1 MNETSPS
8 LPLLVFDGDCRFCRL
23 WVDYWRRLTGE
34 RVSYAPYQE
43 VFQHFPQVSPAA
55 FQAAI
60 HLIMPDGQVLT
71 GAHAV
76 FRTLDHAPGQGW
88 LLWLHQHLWGFPAL
102 SQWIYRFVAEHRSLF
117 YYPTRFFY
125 GQHPQPPEYRLV
137 CSLFLRVLGIIYLI
151 AFISFGVQI
160 NGLIGSQGILPAGD
174 FLDKVHQSLGFDS
187 YRLVPTL
194 FWINSSNAALMAVVA
209 AGGVFSTMLILGVK
223 PRIWLAP
230 LFILY
235 LSLVSAGQVFMA
247 FQWDSLLLEV
257 GFLAIFLT
265 LPGPA
270 VVFLFRALVFKFMF
284 LSGAVKLLSGDPTW
298 RGLTALNFHFETQP
312 LPLFTSWYLHQL
324 PEWFQKTSVFMVLS
338 VELVV
343 PFLIFAPR
351 RLRFFA
357 AACIAGLNLVFL
369 LSGNFNFFNLLVLG
383 LCLFLL
389 DDAAV
394 RRRLPGW
401 IRGLFARAAT
411 DERRLPLRNGALA
424 LLAALV
430 LYVGV
435 FQMVRTF
442 SGSVPEPAATLM
454 RWVGPFRVVNS
465 YGLFANMTTS
475 RREIRVQGSNDG
487 QTWSDYEFK
496 YKPGD
501 LGRMPRWA
509 QPHQPRLDWQ
519 MWFAALG
526 TYQQNQWFISFAERL
541 LQGSPDVLQLLDH
554 NPFPEKPPRFV
565 RAELYEYSFTDFSTK
580 RADGAWWEAEYLGP
594 YLPPVS
600 LIGN

>member
-1 MNETSPS
+1 MNENRPS

-23 WVDYWRRLTGE
+23 WVDYWRRLTGD
-34 RVSYAPYQE
+34 RVSYASFQE
-43 VFQHFPQVSPAA
+43 AGQQFPQVSPAA
-55 FQAAI
+55 FQGAVQ
-60 HLIMPDGQVLT
+60 LIMPDGQVLT

-76 FRTLDHAPGQGW
+76 FRVLAHAPGQGW
-88 LLWLHQHLWGFPAL
+88 LLWLYQRLWGFAAL
-102 SQWIYRFVAEHRSLF
+102 SQWVYRFVAAHRSLF
-117 YYPTRFFY
+117 YHPTRFLY
-125 GQHPQPPEYRLV
+125 GQQPQPPQYRLV
-137 CSLFLRVLGIIYLI
+137 CSLFLRVLGVIYLI
-151 AFISFGVQI
+151 AFISFGVQVL
-160 NGLIGSQGILPAGD
+160 GLIGSEGILPAGE
-174 FLDKVHQSLGFDS
+174 FLDRVHQSLGFDS

-194 FWINSSNAALMAVVA
+194 FWFSSSNAALMAVVA
-209 AGGVFSTMLILGVK
+209 AGGVLSMLLILGFM
-223 PRIWLAP
+223 PRLWPAP

-257 GFLAIFLT
+257 GFLAIFLA

-270 VVFLFRALVFKFMF
+270 IVFLFRALLFRFML

-298 RGLTALNFHFETQP
+298 RSLTALNFHYETQP

-324 PEWFQKTSVFMVLS
+324 PEWFQKASVVMVLS
-338 VELVV
+338 VELAV

-351 RLRFFA
+351 RMRLFA
-357 AACIAGLNLVFL
+357 AACIAGLNLVFFFT
-369 LSGNFNFFNLLVLG
+369 GNFNFFNLLVLG

-394 RRRLPGW
+394 RRWLPGR
-401 IRGLFARAAT
+401 ITGLFRLT
-411 DERRLPLRNGALA
+411 QIRERRLPLRNGVLA
-424 LLAALV
+424 LLAVFV

-442 SGSVPEPAATLM
+442 SGSVPGPAATLM
-454 RWVGPFRVVNS
+454 RWVQPFRVVNS

-475 RREIRVQGSNDG
+475 RPEIRVQGSNDG
-487 QTWSDYEFK
+487 ETWSDYEFK

-501 LGRMPRWA
+501 LSRMPRWA

-526 TYQQNQWFISFAERL
+526 TYQQNPWFISFAERL
-541 LQGSPDVLQLLDH
+541 LQGSPAVLRLLDH
-554 NPFPEKPPRFV
+554 NPFPEEPPRFV

-580 RADGAWWEAEYLGP
+580 GGDGTWWESEYLGL

-600 LIGN
+600 LR